1 LNRTAPFALRVQPR
15 AMEYFCKFIGFHFCC
30 RSKQM
35 NIKAICIALLKLQR
49 QECKTWTTS

>member
-15 AMEYFCKFIGFHFCC
+15 AMEYFCKFIAFHFCC

-35 NIKAICIALLKLQR
+35 KIKTICIALLKLQR
-49 QECKTWTTS
+49 KECKTWTTS